1 MSLAKPGRQLELFIR
16 MSVVRIKIPLKTML
30 KIKSLLADLIV
41 GVWLSNKPSRKE
53 AAGPQGG
60 RGE

>member
-1 MSLAKPGRQLELFIR
+1 MFRTKRGRQLELFVQT
-16 MSVVRIKIPLKTML
+16 SVVPIRIPSKTTI
-30 KIKSLLADLIV
+30 KIKSLLADLIA

-60 RGE
+60 RSE